1 MKKDKYDRFLE
12 SFRKKIAEEG
22 MVANPPRGSGG
33 FSASSDPKGPTAGYD
48 VVPGYDPLMKVK
60 PKKRKR
66 YIDRY
71 IDQIRK
77 DSKNK
82 K

>member
-22 MVANPPRGSGG
+22 MVANPPGGSGG
-33 FSASSDPKGPTAGYD
+33 FSGSSDPSGPTAGYD
-48 VVPGYDPLMKVK
+48 PLMKAK
-60 PKKRKR
+60 PEKRKR
-66 YIDRY
+66 YVDRY

-77 DSKNK
+77 DKKNK
-82 K
+82 KRV